1 MMFLKKEE
9 VNFIE
14 VDEFDNKNC
23 RGTKGF
29 GSTGLKNIYN
39 FFSRKKNVW
48 SNCK

>member
-29 GSTGLKNIYN
+29 GSTGIKNVYN
-39 FFSRKKNVW
+39 SISRKENV
-48 SNCK
+48 